1 MMNFMKATAVILF
14 VVSAL
19 ACGNGDDG
27 SGSRVPDKQS
37 LATPG
42 NTGNT
47 VASDSKMPS
56 TANES
61 TASGTFLPEAAFG
74 GMAEVELSAAAA
86 ERAESA
92 DVRRFAQMML
102 TDHGKAN
109 GEVRALA
116 SEKNVTLPTGLKAEH
131 QAKAQELKGLSGA
144 AFDRAYVDTMVNDH
158 IKAVDLFSRQAAS
171 AADPDLQ
178 AFASKTLPT
187 LQKHLD
193 SIKAIQAKLK

>member
-1 MMNFMKATAVILF
+1 
-14 VVSAL
+14 
-19 ACGNGDDG
+19 
-27 SGSRVPDKQS
+27 
-37 LATPG
+37 
-42 NTGNT
+42 
-47 VASDSKMPS
+47 
-56 TANES
+56 
-61 TASGTFLPEAAFG
+61 
-74 GMAEVELSAAAA
+74 MAEVELSAAAA

-131 QAKAQELKGLSGA
+131 QAKAQELKGLSGV